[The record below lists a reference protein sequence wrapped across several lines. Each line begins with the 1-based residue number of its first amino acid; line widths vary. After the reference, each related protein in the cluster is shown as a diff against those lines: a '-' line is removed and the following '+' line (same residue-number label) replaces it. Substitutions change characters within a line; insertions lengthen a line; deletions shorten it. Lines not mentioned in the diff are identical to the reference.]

1 MAPDLTT
8 NNHATREQAQPF
20 PRQTLSAGNLG
31 LEPGMCVE
39 DSGGSVIF
47 PAELCM
53 GSTQGTAATKPH
65 EGEAEKQKVLK
76 QGEGAYGSVTESVH
90 TALWS
95 IRDCSRTRDV
105 SSCLVVSNSLQSNG
119 L

>member
-1 MAPDLTT
+1 M
-8 NNHATREQAQPF
+8 R
-20 PRQTLSAGNLG
+20 
-31 LEPGMCVE
+31 VE

-47 PAELCM
+47 PAELRM
-53 GSTQGTAATKPH
+53 RSTQGTPATKPH

-76 QGEGAYGSVTESVH
+76 RGEGAYGSVTESVH
-90 TALWS
+90 MALWS
-95 IRDCSRTRDV
+95 IRDCSGTRDV